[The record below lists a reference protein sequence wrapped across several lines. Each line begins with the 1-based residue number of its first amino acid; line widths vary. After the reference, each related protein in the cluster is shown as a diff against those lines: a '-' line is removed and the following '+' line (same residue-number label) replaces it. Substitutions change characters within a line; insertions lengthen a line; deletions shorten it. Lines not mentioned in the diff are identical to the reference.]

1 MTATINWSVNKMDCY
16 SQQDGNTDVVFVVC
30 WVCRGTQEV
39 NGEIYAAQINDNT
52 TIPAPSGGSFTP
64 YDQLTQDQV
73 LGWVWANGVDKDAIE
88 TAVQAQV
95 AAEINPVVVAPPLPW
110 GVQPPT
116 SGA

>member
-52 TIPAPSGGSFTP
+52 TDFYVDIIPDGQLIDVAPS
-64 YDQLTQDQV
+64 L
-73 LGWVWANGVDKDAIE
+73 
-88 TAVQAQV
+88 
-95 AAEINPVVVAPPLPW
+95 
-110 GVQPPT
+110 
-116 SGA
+116 